1 MRVFL
6 TIILL
11 TLLTTNSFSQRQITE
26 DEMRM
31 VEIIKRYEKEKV
43 KKVYKRKDGFVVLI
57 FPNTKYVTDDSYIQN
72 VYTKQNGKWVDL
84 TKIKQKK
91 WKALIYN
98 WK

>member
-84 TKIKQKK
+84 TKIKQKNGK
-91 WKALIYN
+91 H
-98 WK
+98 

>member
-72 VYTKQNGKWVDL
+72 VYVKQNGKWVDL
-84 TKIKQKK
+84 TKMKK
-91 WKALIYN
+91 DN
-98 WK
+98 E